1 MAKVPTNPSQPH
13 LPIFPAPVQLLSQY
27 RTSFQS
33 DAHPT
38 KNAHSTTKASPT
50 KSIPIDTLRI
60 PAGVLTNPQSWI
72 THPLPLSGL
81 TCVQP
86 EIAASL
92 GVPWDSFSYSS
103 NCSDRIF
110 KCQRDGEEIET
121 STCIIF
127 MRFFFLSPWI
137 LSSKS
142 QWWKCEQ
149 LNFKQ
154 HIQSSCKSNG

>member
-1 MAKVPTNPSQPH
+1 MGSKNTSHNFRQSHKKNFNIIKHPKNKSQFDP
-13 LPIFPAPVQLLSQY
+13 
-27 RTSFQS
+27 
-33 DAHPT
+33 
-38 KNAHSTTKASPT
+38 
-50 KSIPIDTLRI
+50 LRI
-60 PAGVLTNPQSWI
+60 PTHILTNPQLWI

-81 TCVQP
+81 TCLQP
-86 EIAASL
+86 AIATSL
-92 GVPWDSFSYSS
+92 AVPGNSFNYSS